1 MSIRVHACLGIRR
14 LIAMGRKS
22 DPPVVLIKWYDFT
35 KCACMDCSRPTRA
48 KCESTS
54 SGVEPLTGGRGIG
67 IVGSSDRGIRGGDWN
82 NNSNNLSSSIR
93 NNNNPA
99 NENNNIGFRVASPFM
114 EQRQRSSLFGPESR
128 RLHVAA
134 SSTVPSQGLP
144 DSPAHRR
151 FCWWANNVMCGCG
164 E

>member
-1 MSIRVHACLGIRR
+1 M
-14 LIAMGRKS
+14 
-22 DPPVVLIKWYDFT
+22 
-35 KCACMDCSRPTRA
+35 
-48 KCESTS
+48 E
-54 SGVEPLTGGRGIG
+54 
-67 IVGSSDRGIRGGDWN
+67 SSDRGIRGGNWN
-82 NNSNNLSSSIR
+82 NNLSSSTR

-114 EQRQRSSLFGPESR
+114 EQCQRSSLFGPESR
-128 RLHVAA
+128 RLHCGFLD
-134 SSTVPSQGLP
+134 VPSQGLP

>member
-1 MSIRVHACLGIRR
+1 MDRISRQAASPRDTPCFSPSQTDLRWPGTFFACWPILYRCCLRPTLRMFRSNTVSCSLNMAWRADAQPLACGFVRR
-14 LIAMGRKS
+14 LWS
-22 DPPVVLIKWYDFT
+22 D
-35 KCACMDCSRPTRA
+35 
-48 KCESTS
+48 
-54 SGVEPLTGGRGIG
+54 
-67 IVGSSDRGIRGGDWN
+67 
-82 NNSNNLSSSIR
+82 NNSNNLSSSTR

-144 DSPAHRR
+144 DSPVHRR

>member
-1 MSIRVHACLGIRR
+1 
-14 LIAMGRKS
+14 MGRKS

-67 IVGSSDRGIRGGDWN
+67 IVGSSDRGIRGGNWN

-114 EQRQRSSLFGPESR
+114 EQCQRSSLFGPESR

-134 SSTVPSQGLP
+134 FSTVPSQGLP

>member
-35 KCACMDCSRPTRA
+35 KCACVDCSRQTRA

-99 NENNNIGFRVASPFM
+99 NENNNIGFRVASPFN
-114 EQRQRSSLFGPESR
+114 SPR
-128 RLHVAA
+128 RAACLGQNRGGRIAA

-151 FCWWANNVMCGCG
+151 FCWWANHVMCGCG